1 MDQEPAT
8 TNSSENLA
16 FPEIPGYELQ
26 QVLGRG
32 GMGRVYQA
40 KDRQLQRA
48 VAIKT
53 LVDAFDDE
61 LIQRFE
67 TEIQAIAGL
76 DHANIAKVFGSVR
89 TSNGTPACVMEL
101 LRGGSLADQV
111 RMRPPS
117 YREAAQVVATLA
129 TAMQYSHQCGII
141 HRDLKP
147 ANVMLAQA
155 SSGEIRTEDLRIVD
169 FGLAK
174 SVNSDAGVTQTGQVL
189 GTPAYMA
196 PEQASGLVHRIGPA
210 ADIYALGGMLYEL
223 LVGKPPFL
231 ANDPVQ
237 TLMMVIADEPVSPRE
252 LNRAIPRDLETICL
266 KCLEKKASRR
276 YVSAAALAED
286 LRLWLTDRPIQAR
299 PVRWYGRVAK
309 WVRRNPWPTTAAVLL
324 ALTAVVSTVASFFLQ
339 AAYEETRQA
348 NQDLSTSNQE
358 LEKANHAANA
368 AFEISRDTLED
379 VVARVRNNLAELP
392 QAEQL
397 YETSQR
403 DLLVMY
409 QRLLEIRQDDPA
421 VLKSTIEALW
431 NVWTL
436 DYLKEQTENR
446 AVVLGQISRLL
457 EMGRGQWPDD
467 PWFKVRAVRFE
478 IEQWTATPSADY
490 SERGLDEVLEIE
502 QRIHELQS
510 RFPDSREVIELAL
523 VWQLDRYTAA
533 ASQGD
538 IAGVTTA
545 LTRRVELARQFFEL
559 EESHDPQSAF
569 QLVQALISR
578 ATIESLLSNLEA
590 TGSLLSEATTILAA
604 MPDGENSSTHRRMT
618 AQLQRLR
625 GTLALQQGD
634 FTQADTEFRLAIA
647 TFSRLLVD
655 FPNDLGTRYDLA
667 QVYFE
672 FASGLWAADRKTES
686 REFLESAQQQV
697 TTILAMV
704 PDHFA
709 AQSLQT
715 RIEAALEAPQ

>member
-1 MDQEPAT
+1 MDQEPAPT
-8 TNSSENLA
+8 SLPESLV

-61 LIQRFE
+61 LILRFE

-76 DHANIAKVFGSVR
+76 DHVNIAKVFGSVR
-89 TSNGTPACVMEL
+89 TSTGTPACVMEL
-101 LRGGSLADQV
+101 LRGGSLADHV
-111 RMRPPS
+111 RVRPPS

-129 TAMQYSHQCGII
+129 VAMEYSHQCGII

-147 ANVMLAQA
+147 ANVMLAHA
-155 SSGEIRTEDLRIVD
+155 CSGELRTADLRIVD

-174 SVNSDAGVTQTGQVL
+174 LVNNDAGVTQTGQVL

-196 PEQASGLVHRIGPA
+196 PEQASGLVHRIGPP
-210 ADIYALGGMLYEL
+210 ADVYALGGMLYEL

-237 TLMMVIADEPVSPRE
+237 TLMMVIADEPISPRE

-276 YVSAAALAED
+276 YSSAGDLAQD
-286 LRLWLTDRPIQAR
+286 LRLWLEGCPIQAR

-309 WVRRNPWPTTAAVLL
+309 WVRRNPWPTTAAALL
-324 ALTAVVSTVASFFLQ
+324 TLMALVSTGASFFLQ

-379 VVARVRNNLAELP
+379 VVAGVRNNLAELP

-403 DLLVMY
+403 ELLVMY
-409 QRLLEIRQDDPA
+409 QRLLEIRQDDPT

-446 AVVLGQISRLL
+446 DKILGQISSLL
-457 EMGRGQWPDD
+457 KVGRGQWPDD
-467 PWFKVRAVRFE
+467 PWFKVRTVRFE

-490 SERGLDEVLEIE
+490 SERGLEQVLEIE
-502 QRIHELQS
+502 NRIHALQTQ
-510 RFPDSREVIELAL
+510 FPGSREVLELAL
-523 VWQLDRYTAA
+523 IWQLDRYSAA

-538 IAGVTTA
+538 VTGVITA
-545 LTRRVELARQFFEL
+545 LTRRVELAREYFEL
-559 EESHDPQSAF
+559 GEAREPQAAF

-578 ATIESLLSNLEA
+578 ATIESLLSNLE
-590 TGSLLSEATTILAA
+590 TTSSLLSEATAILAA
-604 MPDGENSSTHRRMT
+604 MPDGETSSTHRRLT

-634 FTQADTEFRLAIA
+634 LDQADSEFRLAIA
-647 TFSRLLVD
+647 SFLRLMAD
-655 FPNDLGTRYDLA
+655 FPNDMGTRYDLA

-672 FASGLWAADRKTES
+672 FASGLWAADRTTES
-686 REFLESAQQQV
+686 RECLELAQQQI
-697 TTILAMV
+697 TTILAIV

-715 RIEAALEAPQ
+715 RIEAALEAHQ